1 VKNTGILILFMILAV
16 AANAAE
22 PSSYTVEK
30 LSDGLYA
37 ALARPASA
45 ATSNAFFFVGKQEVI
60 AGGAHMTERA
70 TRDLLAEIGAVTD
83 KPLRYFILP
92 HHHPGYT
99 SVDFYLPKSVDV
111 IMTYPVWQQL
121 QREVLPFPN
130 QTLLYSEGLTFKFDG
145 KSIILTNMDK
155 AHAEGDA
162 LVYFPEEKTVFTSDI
177 VYVNSVG
184 FMGEGH
190 MEDWMLALEF
200 LGQLPLE
207 KVIPGHGPV
216 SRKEAIAAFKTY
228 FKTFL
233 SEVIKHIEAGDSLEK
248 TKKEFN
254 LPQYSQ
260 YQGYNQLL
268 ELNIDRAYRNL
279 RETVLAR

>member
-1 VKNTGILILFMILAV
+1 MRITGILILIVFLAV
-16 AANAAE
+16 AAKAAE

-30 LSDGLYA
+30 LSDRLYA
-37 ALARPASA
+37 AIARPASS
-45 ATSNAFFFVGKQEVI
+45 ATTNAFFYVGPKEVI

-70 TRDLLAEIGAVTD
+70 TRDLLAEISAVTN
-83 KPLRYFILP
+83 KPLHYFILP

-121 QREVLPFPN
+121 KKEVLPFPN
-130 QTLLYSEGLTFKFDG
+130 ETLLFSEGMTFKVES
-145 KSIILTNMDK
+145 KSIVLTNMGR

-162 LVYFPEEKTVFTSDI
+162 LVYFPDEKAVFTSDLL
-177 VYVNSVG
+177 YVNSVG
-184 FMGEGH
+184 YMGEGH

-200 LGQLPLE
+200 LDQL
-207 KVIPGHGPV
+207 KFDRVIPGYGPV
-216 SRKEAIAAFKTY
+216 SKPAAIAGFKNY
-228 FKTFL
+228 FKSFL

-248 TKKEFN
+248 TRKEFS

-268 ELNIDRAYRNL
+268 ELNVDRAFRNL
-279 RETVLAR
+279 KETVLSR